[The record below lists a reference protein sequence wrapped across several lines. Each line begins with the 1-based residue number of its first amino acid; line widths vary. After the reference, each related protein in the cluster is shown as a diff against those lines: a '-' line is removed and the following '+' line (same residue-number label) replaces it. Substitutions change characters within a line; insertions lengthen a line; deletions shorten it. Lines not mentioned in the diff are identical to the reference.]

1 MREENRNKKLK
12 NKVIL
17 QKKLHVKQREK
28 MEESIKRFKDLRI
41 WQKGIE
47 IVSDIYLLTKKFPK
61 EELYGLTSQ
70 IRRSAI
76 SVPSNIAEGFR
87 RYHNKEYKQF
97 LYISLGSC
105 AELETQIAIA
115 KNLKYIT
122 EEKEIELTEKLDH
135 ICRMTSNLIK
145 KL

>member
-1 MREENRNKKLK
+1 MQQYVKKYTGK
-12 NKVIL
+12 T
-17 QKKLHVKQREK
+17 RWK
-28 MEESIKRFKDLRI
+28 MEEVIKEFKDLKI

-47 IVSDIYLLTKKFPK
+47 IVSDIYILTKKFPK

-97 LYISLGSC
+97 LYIALGSC
-105 AELETQIAIA
+105 AELETQITIA

-122 EEKEIELTEKLDH
+122 EDKEIELIEKLDH
-135 ICRMTSNLIK
+135 LCRMTSNLIK